1 MNHSFAAK
9 PASVTLVNRPD
20 GLLVGAPDRSK
31 ALAETEAAWRKIQ
44 QYPVE
49 LSRARRKEKRK
60 EKRKEER
67 RGGIE
72 GLGVTSADGVGEL
85 QP

>member
-9 PASVTLVNRPD
+9 PASATLVNRPD
-20 GLLVGAPDRSK
+20 GLLVGAPDGSK
-31 ALAETEAAWRKIQ
+31 ALAETEAAWGKIQ

-49 LSRARRKEKRK
+49 LSRARRKDKR
-60 EKRKEER
+60 EEREEER

-72 GLGVTSADGVGEL
+72 GLGVTRADGVEEL